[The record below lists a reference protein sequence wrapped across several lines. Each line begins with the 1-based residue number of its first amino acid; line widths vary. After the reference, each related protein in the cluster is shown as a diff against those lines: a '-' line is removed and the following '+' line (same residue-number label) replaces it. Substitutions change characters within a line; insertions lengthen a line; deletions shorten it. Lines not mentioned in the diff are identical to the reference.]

1 MSTNPTTDFLVA
13 QKTALFERQP
23 DGSFILA
30 GPIPEW
36 LNLIPGMENVEQG
49 SKVDPTLPLEFMG
62 SFLDDA
68 HVCWSGLGEERVDSG
83 LWREE
88 TPDGRHLQLQASAV
102 RTSER
107 DLLAVSECANT
118 YRDKQH
124 IVQKGRESVLVR
136 EALEKE
142 IQKKE
147 VLLHSIVHD
156 LTGPLTSIKACLATL
171 EESRITDEERAEI
184 IKIGLRSTDS
194 QHSLIRQ
201 ILEVFSSEIDS
212 VDIASMTADSAPDAM
227 DCACD
232 AAQMLQ
238 PAFDRKNVKVSVQ
251 ASKGNWKVIA
261 NGPALVR
268 VVTNLLENALRYSP
282 ENTAVAVT
290 LVDDQ
295 NHILISVD
303 DEGPGIPQSLSGA
316 LFNTYVKGS
325 DRTGISGMG
334 LYFCRVTVE
343 RWHGSIGC
351 NPREEIG
358 SRFWIR
364 LRRPAQGT

>member
-1 MSTNPTTDFLVA
+1 MNMNPATDLLIA

-23 DGSFILA
+23 DGSFVLA
-30 GPIPEW
+30 GPSPEW
-36 LNLIPGMENVEQG
+36 LHLMPGMENVEQG
-49 SKVDPTLPLEFMG
+49 SKIDPALPIEFIG

-68 HVCWSGLGEERVDSG
+68 YVCWGGPGEERVDSG
-83 LWREE
+83 LWREDS
-88 TPDGRHLQLQASAV
+88 PNGGRLHLHACAL
-102 RTSER
+102 RTRGR
-107 DLLAVSECANT
+107 DLLAVSESPQT

-124 IVQKGRESVLVR
+124 IIQKGRESVLVR

-147 VLLHSIVHD
+147 ILLHSIVHD

-171 EESRITDEERAEI
+171 EESRLTDEERAEI
-184 IKIGLRSTDS
+184 IKIGLRSTES

-201 ILEVFSSEIDS
+201 ILEVFSSDIDS
-212 VDIASMTADSAPDAM
+212 VDTASMTVDAAPDAM

-251 ASKGNWKVIA
+251 ASKGSWKAIA
-261 NGPALVR
+261 NGPPLVR
-268 VVTNLLENALRYSP
+268 VITNLLENALRYSP
-282 ENTAVAVT
+282 EGSAVAVN
-290 LVDDQ
+290 LVDDE
-295 NHILISVD
+295 NHVLITVD

-325 DRTGISGMG
+325 DQTGISGMG
-334 LYFCRVTVE
+334 LYFCRITVE
-343 RWHGSIGC
+343 RWHGTIGC
-351 NPREEIG
+351 DPREEVG
-358 SRFWIR
+358 SRFWVR
-364 LRRPAQGT
+364 LLRPAQGD